1 MALDRRTLLTRTLF
15 GSLFSLALAAAPAA
29 VLAQEIHPLPRRG
42 DYLPQE
48 VLQAGPKADY
58 AQARL
63 RKPPAGYGW
72 YQIGRAYVLASVATG
87 LIVEVVLL

>member
-1 MALDRRTLLTRTLF
+1 MALDRRTLLTFGLF
-15 GSLFSLALAAAPAA
+15 GVALAAAPAA
-29 VLAQEIHPLPRRG
+29 LAQETHPLPRRG

-48 VLQAGPKADY
+48 VLQQGPKADY
-58 AQARL
+58 AAARL